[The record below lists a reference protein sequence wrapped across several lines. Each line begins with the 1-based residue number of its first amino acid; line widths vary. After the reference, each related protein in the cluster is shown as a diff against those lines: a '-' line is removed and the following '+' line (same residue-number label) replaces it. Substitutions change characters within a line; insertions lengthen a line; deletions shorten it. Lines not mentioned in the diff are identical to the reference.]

1 MHDWEMIEK
10 ITKMNDWD
18 KDNLKFLLQSDQKT
32 IDEWFHYSD
41 KDDIKYALELIRTA
55 RNEMMVYELGLMDDV
70 EHVNDAKAALK
81 NILTK

>member
-1 MHDWEMIEK
+1 MLEWDMIEK

-18 KDNLKFLLQSDQKT
+18 KDNLKFLLQSDQET

-55 RNEMMVYELGLMDDV
+55 RNEMLVYELNLMDDV
-70 EHVNDAKAALK
+70 EHVNDAKEALK

>member
-1 MHDWEMIEK
+1 MLEWDMIEK

-18 KDNLKFLLQSDQKT
+18 KDNLKFLLQSDSET

-55 RNEMMVYELGLMDDV
+55 RNEMLVYELNLMDDV

>member
-1 MHDWEMIEK
+1 MLEWDMIEK

-18 KDNLKFLLQSDQKT
+18 KDNLKFLLQSDQET

-55 RNEMMVYELGLMDDV
+55 RNEMLVYELNLMDDV
-70 EHVNDAKAALK
+70 DNVNDANMALK
-81 NILTK
+81 KFLTK

>member
-1 MHDWEMIEK
+1 MLEWDMIEK

-18 KDNLKFLLQSDQKT
+18 KDNLKFLLQSDSET

-55 RNEMMVYELGLMDDV
+55 RNEMVVYELGLMDDV
-70 EHVNDAKAALK
+70 EHVNDAKEALK

>member
-1 MHDWEMIEK
+1 MLEWDMIEK

-18 KDNLKFLLQSDQKT
+18 KDNLKFLLQSDSET

-55 RNEMMVYELGLMDDV
+55 RNEMLVYELVLMDDV
-70 EHVNDAKAALK
+70 DNVNDAKEALK

>member
-1 MHDWEMIEK
+1 MLEWDMIEK

-18 KDNLKFLLQSDQKT
+18 KDNLKFLLQSEQET

-41 KDDIKYALELIRTA
+41 KDDIKYALDLIRTA
-55 RNEMMVYELGLMDDV
+55 RNEIMVYELGLLDDV
-70 EHVNDAKAALK
+70 DHVNDAAEALK

>member
-1 MHDWEMIEK
+1 MLEWDMIEK

-18 KDNLKFLLQSDQKT
+18 KDNLKFLLQSDSET

-55 RNEMMVYELGLMDDV
+55 RNEMLVYELNLMDDV
-70 EHVNDAKAALK
+70 DNVNDANMALK
-81 NILTK
+81 KFLTK

>member
-18 KDNLKFLLQSDQKT
+18 KDNLKFLLQADQET
-32 IDEWFHYSD
+32 IDEWFYYSD

-55 RNEMMVYELGLMDDV
+55 RNEMMVYELSLLDDV
-70 EHVNDAKAALK
+70 DHVNDAKSALK

>member
-1 MHDWEMIEK
+1 MIEK

-18 KDNLKFLLQSDQKT
+18 KDNLKFLLQSEQET

-41 KDDIKYALELIRTA
+41 KDDIKYALDLIRTA
-55 RNEMMVYELGLMDDV
+55 RNEIMVYELGLLDDV
-70 EHVNDAKAALK
+70 DHVNDAAEALK

>member
-18 KDNLKFLLQSDQKT
+18 KDNLKFLLQSDQET

-55 RNEMMVYELGLMDDV
+55 RNEMLVYELNLMDDV
-70 EHVNDAKAALK
+70 DNVNDANMALK
-81 NILTK
+81 KFLTK

>member
-1 MHDWEMIEK
+1 MLEWDMIEK

-18 KDNLKFLLQSDQKT
+18 KDNLKFLLQSDSET

-41 KDDIKYALELIRTA
+41 KDDIKYALDLIRTA
-55 RNEMMVYELGLMDDV
+55 RNEMMVYELGLLDDV
-70 EHVNDAKAALK
+70 DHVNDAAEALK

>member
-1 MHDWEMIEK
+1 MLEWDMIEK

-18 KDNLKFLLQSDQKT
+18 KDNLKFLLQSDSET

-55 RNEMMVYELGLMDDV
+55 RNEMMVYELNLMDDV
-70 EHVNDAKAALK
+70 EHVNDAKEALK

>member
-18 KDNLKFLLQSDQKT
+18 KDNLKFLLQADQET
-32 IDEWFHYSD
+32 IDEWFYYSD

-55 RNEMMVYELGLMDDV
+55 RNEMMVYELSLLDDV
-70 EHVNDAKAALK
+70 DHVNDAKEALK

>member
-1 MHDWEMIEK
+1 MHDWEMIDK

-18 KDNLKFLLQSDQKT
+18 KDNLKFLLQSDQET

-41 KDDIKYALELIRTA
+41 KDDIIYALELIHIA

>member
-18 KDNLKFLLQSDQKT
+18 KDNLKFLLQADQET
-32 IDEWFHYSD
+32 IDEWFYYSD

-55 RNEMMVYELGLMDDV
+55 RNEMMVYELSLLDDV
-70 EHVNDAKAALK
+70 DHVNDAKAALK

>member
-1 MHDWEMIEK
+1 MLEWDMIEK

-18 KDNLKFLLQSDQKT
+18 KDNLKFLLQSDSET

-55 RNEMMVYELGLMDDV
+55 RNEMMVYELVLMDDV
-70 EHVNDAKAALK
+70 DNVNDAKEALK

>member
-1 MHDWEMIEK
+1 MLEWDMIEK

-18 KDNLKFLLQSDQKT
+18 KDNLKFLLQSDSET

-55 RNEMMVYELGLMDDV
+55 RNEMLVYELNLMDDV
-70 EHVNDAKAALK
+70 EHVNDAKEALK